1 MKYICIIVGLFMGST
16 IDLNAQIVLQSQLPS
31 PGVFSKAQ
39 LWNISIMSSNSQAM
53 NVRLVVT
60 ISDLQTNQLVLS
72 GTTRFFLLNQ
82 GAVLL
87 TQNQVSPISY
97 QAVNANYP
105 VDPQPDG
112 FLPVGVFNICYTL
125 YWQNNDGLET
135 VAEQCETLEVEPL
148 SPPQL
153 ILPENEENI
162 EQEYPFF
169 TWTAPMSTTLLSGL
183 RYDWKM
189 VEVLSG
195 QNASDAIQFNV
206 PVWIQRS
213 LPTNSFQYPLSLP
226 KLDSSKLYAWQ
237 VTALNNLM
245 PVSHSE
251 IWLFKISRNKELI
264 PGRRK
269 GTYALLKKNLGGQA
283 VLLDGDIQFV
293 YTNDQNYKNARIML
307 FELNKGKRQAVLSSP
322 ILLPLGQGSNY
333 LRIPISSIKGIRKN
347 QDYILELDDLG
358 KKYYLKFQLTQLK

>member
-1 MKYICIIVGLFMGST
+1 
-16 IDLNAQIVLQSQLPS
+16 
-31 PGVFSKAQ
+31 
-39 LWNISIMSSNSQAM
+39 
-53 NVRLVVT
+53 
-60 ISDLQTNQLVLS
+60 
-72 GTTRFFLLNQ
+72 
-82 GAVLL
+82 
-87 TQNQVSPISY
+87 
-97 QAVNANYP
+97 VNANYP
-105 VDPQPDG
+105 VDPQPYG
-112 FLPVGVFNICYTL
+112 FLPVGIFNICYTL

-153 ILPENEENI
+153 ILPENEDKI

-169 TWTAPMSTTLLSGL
+169 TWTAPMSTTLMSGL

-189 VEVLSG
+189 VEVLPTQS
-195 QNASDAIQFNV
+195 ASDAIQFNV

-251 IWLFKISRNKELI
+251 IWLFKISKSTEAI

-269 GTYALLKKNLGGQA
+269 GTYAELKKNMGGQA
-283 VLLDGDIQFV
+283 VLLDGDIQFI
-293 YTNDQNYKNARIML
+293 YTNDQNNSNASILL
-307 FELNKGKRQAVLSSP
+307 FEVNKGKRQALLSSP
-322 ILLPLGQGSNY
+322 IQLPLIQGTNY
-333 LRIPISSIKGIRKN
+333 LRIPISSIKGIRKK

-358 KKYYLKFQLTQLK
+358 KKYYLKFQLTQSK

>member
-1 MKYICIIVGLFMGST
+1 MKYISIIVGILMGLT

-39 LWNISIMSSNSQAM
+39 LWNISIMNSNSQQM

-60 ISDLQTNQLVLS
+60 ISDLQSNQLVLS
-72 GTTRFFLLNQ
+72 GTSRFFLINQ

-87 TQNQVSPISY
+87 TQNQLSPISY
-97 QAVNANYP
+97 QTVNANYP

-112 FLPVGVFNICYTL
+112 FLPVGIFNICYTL

-153 ILPENEENI
+153 ILPENEDNI
-162 EQEYPFF
+162 EEEHPFF
-169 TWTAPMSTTLLSGL
+169 TWTAPMSTTLISGL

-189 VEVLSG
+189 VEVLPTQS
-195 QNASDAIQFNV
+195 ASDAIQFNV

-213 LPTNSFQYPLSLP
+213 LPGNSFQYPLSLP

-251 IWLFKISRNKELI
+251 IWLFKISRNTEI

-269 GTYALLKKNLGGQA
+269 GTYAVLKKNMGGHA

-293 YTNDQNYKNARIML
+293 FTNDQNNTNASILL
-307 FELNKGKRQAVLSSP
+307 FEIKNGKRQALLSSP
-322 ILLPLGQGSNY
+322 IQLPLTQGSNY
-333 LRIPISSIKGIRKN
+333 LRIPLSSINGIRKK

-358 KKYYLKFQLTQLK
+358 KKYYLKFQLTQSK